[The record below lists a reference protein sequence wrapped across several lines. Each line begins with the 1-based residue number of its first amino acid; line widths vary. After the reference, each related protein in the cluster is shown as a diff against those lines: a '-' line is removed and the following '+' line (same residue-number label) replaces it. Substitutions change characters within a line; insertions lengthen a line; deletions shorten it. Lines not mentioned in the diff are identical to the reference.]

1 MLSCVEYIW
10 LDGTKPTQQLRSKT
24 RVTRIESDPVAN
36 PSILPTW
43 GFDGSSTEQAP
54 GNDTD
59 LVLQPVCSL
68 PDPLRGSLRDLAF
81 SPESSSILSGGPFAA
96 KGLDTSERFERT
108 RNVASK
114 APQGPQPPSGRGNHY
129 LVLCE
134 VLNTDGSPHS
144 SSTRARLREQLQA
157 EWSAWRPWIGFEQ
170 EYTLFQGERPYG
182 WPQGG
187 IPGPQGRFY
196 CGVGAHCAY
205 GRALVERHLR
215 ACLAAGLCI
224 FGVNAEVM
232 PSQWEFQ
239 VGYRGLGDPREED
252 LLTMCDHTWLARWLL
267 LRLGEEFGITVNFS
281 PKPLTGDWNG
291 AGAHTNFSTQAMRNP
306 QGGWEVLQKFTQA
319 LAAHHQEHIDCYGV
333 DLDRRLTGKHE
344 TCRIDSFKAGERDRG
359 ASVRIPHTVAQ
370 ARCGYIED
378 RRPGANCD
386 PYRVCHRLLQTYAT
400 IA

>member
-10 LDGTKPTQQLRSKT
+10 LDGTKPTQQLRGKT
-24 RVTRIESDPVAN
+24 RVTRIEGDPVAD

-68 PDPLRGSLRDLAF
+68 PDPLRG
-81 SPESSSILSGGPFAA
+81 
-96 KGLDTSERFERT
+96 KG
-108 RNVASK
+108 
-114 APQGPQPPSGRGNHY
+114 HY
-129 LVLCE
+129 LALCE
-134 VLNTDGSPHS
+134 VLSADDSPHS
-144 SSTRARLREQLQA
+144 SNTRASLRKQLQA
-157 EWSAWRPWIGFEQ
+157 GWSAWRPWVGFEQ

-196 CGVGAHCAY
+196 CGVGARCAY
-205 GRALVERHLR
+205 GRELAEQHLQ
-215 ACLAAGLCI
+215 ACLTSGLCI

-252 LLTMCDHTWLARWLL
+252 LLVMCDHMWLARWLL
-267 LRLGEEFGITVNFS
+267 LRLGEEFGIVADFS
-281 PKPLTGDWNG
+281 PKPLKGDWNG
-291 AGAHTNFSTQAMRNP
+291 AGAHTNFSTQATRDP
-306 QGGWEVLQKFTQA
+306 QEGWETLQKFIRA

-344 TCRIDSFKAGERDRG
+344 TCRIDAFKVGERDRA
-359 ASVRIPHTVAQ
+359 ASVRIPHTVVQ
-370 ARCGYIED
+370 DRCGYLED

-400 IA
+400 IV